1 MIFGILPVFRYHFSK
16 ILHFFIRFHFSI
28 LIFFDKNT
36 FYIIFI
42 LVLNVDEEFVGDAG
56 DE

>member
-28 LIFFDKNT
+28 LILFDNT

-42 LVLNVDEEFVGDAG
+42 FVLNVDEDFVGDAG